1 MRFYSTPPLSFILR
15 GATSLLLSLLFFT
28 GTVSASEVRQMMY
41 LYYTGQGL
49 SEISRPQFVICDSCP
64 PKDTLKVVKNPLAE
78 LGIKFS
84 GVESKVVK
92 NEIKDKPDQPSGQQ
106 TGSKAKDV
114 KMWGETIYFSFNSYG
129 LSRAEVKHLEDIV
142 RQGPDSA
149 SVTGYTC
156 DIESNLELSK
166 KRAYTVAEYLR
177 DKGIEVTEV
186 IGKGKCCPV
195 SEDRKLNRRVELTL
209 KKEVSQ

>member
-1 MRFYSTPPLSFILR
+1 MS
-15 GATSLLLSLLFFT
+15 
-28 GTVSASEVRQMMY
+28 Y
-41 LYYTGQGL
+41 LYYAGQGL
-49 SEISRPQFVICDSCP
+49 SEILRPQFVICDSCP
-64 PKDTLKVVKNPLAE
+64 PKDTLKVAKNPLAE

-92 NEIKDKPDQPSGQQ
+92 NESSNVKDKPDQPSGQQ
-106 TGSKAKDV
+106 TGSKAKEV
-114 KMWGETIYFSFNSYG
+114 KIWGETIYFSFNSSG

-156 DIESNLELSK
+156 DIGSESYNLKLSR
-166 KRAYTVAEYLR
+166 KRALTVATFLK

-186 IGKGKCCPV
+186 TGKGECCPV
-195 SEDRKLNRRVELTL
+195 SKDKKLNRRVELTL